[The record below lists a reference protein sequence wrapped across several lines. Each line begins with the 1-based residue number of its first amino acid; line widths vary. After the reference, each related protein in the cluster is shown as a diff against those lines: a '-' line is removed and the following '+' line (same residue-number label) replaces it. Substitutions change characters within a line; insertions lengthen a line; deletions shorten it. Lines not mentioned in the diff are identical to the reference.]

1 MALPSTTV
9 PLRKAV
15 IAALTTETG
24 KTGAIPATNLFRL
37 ARPSARAQRSST
49 VKGAPTAWVT
59 VRDHAPDPDA
69 LLLEMSNVR
78 RLVVVVEIEC
88 TYYAG
93 SELFGAEHASALE
106 RIETDRVAL
115 IDALVF
121 PEALRL
127 DPDGQETGLDGGS
140 LTFAGYRSVG
150 PAPSP
155 VSPESGRLLSVTHT
169 FVCKVE
175 IASRS
180 VSS

>member
-1 MALPSTTV
+1 MALPSTTI

-15 IAALTTETG
+15 IAALTTDTG
-24 KTGAIPATNLFRL
+24 KTGAIPAANLFRL
-37 ARPSARAQRSST
+37 ARPLARAQRAAT
-49 VKGAPTAWVT
+49 VKGQPAAWVT

-69 LLLEMSNVR
+69 LMLEMSNVR
-78 RLVVVVEIEC
+78 RLTCVIEIEC

-93 SELFGAEHASALE
+93 GELFSVEHAATLE

-121 PEALRL
+121 PEALRY
-127 DPDGQETGLDGGS
+127 DPDGQDTGIDGGS
-140 LTFAGYRSVG
+140 LSFAGYRSVG

-155 VSPESGRLLSVTHT
+155 VAPDSGRLLSVTHA
-169 FVCKVE
+169 FACKVE
-175 IASRS
+175 LASRS